1 MEQLIGGFSTFFT
14 SVQVPLNDFPLACCS
29 ENMEVWFMDTSQKS
43 RCPWCLGFPEYIT
56 YHDQEWG
63 VPVYED
69 RTHFEFLVLESA
81 QAGLSW
87 ATILKKR
94 EGYRKDFADFDYLQV
109 AQFPDSYVQELLQE
123 KGIVRNALKIRAAI
137 NNAQRFQAVQAEF
150 GTFSKYIWGFV
161 GEKPI
166 QNKIAPGDP
175 YPATSPESDRLAKD
189 MKKRGFKFLGSTI
202 LYAHL
207 QATGLVNDHLT
218 TCFRQREVAVG
229 QKK

>member
-1 MEQLIGGFSTFFT
+1 
-14 SVQVPLNDFPLACCS
+14 
-29 ENMEVWFMDTSQKS
+29 MDVLQKS
-43 RCPWCLGFPEYIT
+43 RCPWCLGFPEYIA

-94 EGYRKDFADFDYLQV
+94 EGYRRAFANFDYLQV
-109 AQFPDSYVQELLQE
+109 AQFPESFVEELLQD

-137 NNAQRFQAVQAEF
+137 NNAQRFQEIQAEF
-150 GTFSKYIWGFV
+150 GSFTAYIWAFV
-161 GEKPI
+161 GGQSI
-166 QNKIAPGDP
+166 QNKISPGDP

-189 MKKRGFKFLGSTI
+189 MKKRGFKFLGSTV
-202 LYAHL
+202 LYAHM
-207 QATGLVNDHLT
+207 QATGLVNDHLE
-218 TCFRQREVAVG
+218 TCFRNLEVAG
-229 QKK
+229 K

>member
-1 MEQLIGGFSTFFT
+1 MEI
-14 SVQVPLNDFPLACCS
+14 LN
-29 ENMEVWFMDTSQKS
+29 QS

-94 EGYRKDFADFDYLQV
+94 AGYGRAFADFDYLQV
-109 AQFPDSYVQELLQE
+109 AQFPESYVEELLQD
-123 KGIVRNALKIRAAI
+123 KGIVRNVLKIRAAI
-137 NNAQRFQAVQAEF
+137 NNAQRFQEIQAEF
-150 GTFSKYIWGFV
+150 GTFTAYIWDFV
-161 GEKPI
+161 GGKPI
-166 QNKIAPGDP
+166 QNKIFPGDP
-175 YPATSPESDRLAKD
+175 YPATSPQSDLLAKD

-207 QATGLVNDHLT
+207 QATGLVNDHLV
-218 TCFRQREVAVG
+218 TCFRHREVAVG
-229 QKK
+229 